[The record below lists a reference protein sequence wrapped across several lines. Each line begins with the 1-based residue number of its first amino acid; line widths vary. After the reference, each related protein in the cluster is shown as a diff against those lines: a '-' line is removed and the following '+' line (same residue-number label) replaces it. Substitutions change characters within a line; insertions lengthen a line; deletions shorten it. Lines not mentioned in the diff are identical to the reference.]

1 MPFYIRDN
9 EATAT
14 RRRVPLY
21 IYADTAGTAWAGSV
35 TGVKARLSVNGA
47 AEADTVADIVRV
59 AGSYHYA
66 QLSQAEVNVA
76 PGDIIHVRV
85 PAASGRLEAFA
96 VCEIGADDI
105 FAAQPT
111 LSDITSGSATAVDA
125 VLADNFAAIPGAV
138 RTTLATEL
146 GRIDVAVST
155 GVGPNAAAVSSQV
168 MTDLAGAGG
177 AAARTAIGVAVD
189 GALADNF
196 NAIPDIADIIAALRT
211 ENTSSA
217 WGVSSTPGGGSSIIY
232 TDRRGGTTLGTR
244 TAFFDSTG
252 KMVGLSAVA

>member
-47 AEADTVADIVRV
+47 AEADTAADIVRV

-85 PAASGRLEAFA
+85 PAVSGRLEAFA

-105 FAAQPT
+105 FAAAPT
-111 LSDITSGSATAVDA
+111 DSSIATAVDA
-125 VLADNFAAIPGAV
+125 IVADNFAAIPAAV
-138 RTTLATEL
+138 ATSVWAAGTRELTTISASIREAIADTLL
-146 GRIDVAVST
+146 GRTIAGAANGGRTVTSALRALRNRVTRVGATLTVFAEDDTTTAYTAALTTDTNAATIT
-155 GVGPNAAAVSSQV
+155 GVDPS
-168 MTDLAGAGG
+168 
-177 AAARTAIGVAVD
+177 
-189 GALADNF
+189 
-196 NAIPDIADIIAALRT
+196 
-211 ENTSSA
+211 
-217 WGVSSTPGGGSSIIY
+217 
-232 TDRRGGTTLGTR
+232 
-244 TAFFDSTG
+244 
-252 KMVGLSAVA
+252 